1 MQTSVPSPRRLTL
14 GLLAALLA
22 TPLAFSTGTATA
34 QAPIKLRFSHT
45 VPESDSQHKAALEFS
60 KRVKDRTQG
69 GVEIQ
74 VFAHSQL
81 GNDVTL
87 VTGVRSGTIDIGATG
102 NPFVTGL
109 APRLNAL
116 DLPYQFAD
124 AQQAY
129 RALDGAVGRSLL
141 DELSAHQIKGLA
153 FWEIGFRSLGNNKR
167 PIQGADD
174 IKGLKIR
181 TTPNPSH
188 LKAFQLLGANPQPMP
203 FAEVFGAL
211 ESGAVDGQE
220 NPPTLMLSSKMYEVQ
235 KYLSL
240 TRHAYTPLVVIMNK
254 ARFESLKPEFQ
265 KVIMEE
271 AATAANFQRKLNADG
286 EKDAIAQ
293 LRAKG
298 MQINEN
304 PDTAS
309 IRKIVRDETRKL
321 YVEKNGDAVLKAMD
335 Q

>member
-1 MQTSVPSPRRLTL
+1 MHKTL
-14 GLLAALLA
+14 FRPLASGLLSVFFAFGA
-22 TPLAFSTGTATA
+22 TGASA
-34 QAPIKLRFSHT
+34 QAPAKLRFSHT

-60 KRVKDRTQG
+60 KRVKERTQG
-69 GVEIQ
+69 AVEIQ
-74 VFAHSQL
+74 VFANSQL

-109 APRLNAL
+109 TPKLNVL

-129 RALDGAVGRSLL
+129 RTLDGAVGRGLL
-141 DELSAHQIKGLA
+141 DELGAHQIKGLA
-153 FWEIGFRSLGNNKR
+153 FWEIGFRSLANNKR
-167 PIQGADD
+167 PINGADD

-254 ARFESLKPEFQ
+254 ARFEALKPEFQ
-265 KVIMEE
+265 KVILEE
-271 AATAANFQRKLNADG
+271 AATAAGFQRKLNAEG
-286 EKDAIAQ
+286 EKDALVQ

-298 MQINEN
+298 MKINEA
-304 PDTAS
+304 PDIDS
-309 IRKIVRDETRKL
+309 IRKIVKDETRKL

-335 Q
+335 AQQP

>member
-1 MQTSVPSPRRLTL
+1 MTMTFRPLAC
-14 GLLAALLA
+14 GLLAGLLA
-22 TPLAFSTGTATA
+22 LGAATAAA
-34 QAPIKLRFSHT
+34 QAPARLRFSHT

-60 KRVKDRTQG
+60 RRVKERTQG

-74 VFAHSQL
+74 VFANSQL

-109 APRLNAL
+109 APKLNAL

-124 AQQAY
+124 AQHAY
-129 RALDGAVGRSLL
+129 RTLDGAVGRSLL

-167 PIQGADD
+167 PINGAED
-174 IKGLKIR
+174 IRGLKIR

-220 NPPTLMLSSKMYEVQ
+220 NPPTLMLSSKMFEVQ

-254 ARFESLKPEFQ
+254 ARFDGGGGRRGELPAQAQRRRREGRDCPAARQ
-265 KVIMEE
+265 GHADQREPGRRRHPQGGARGDPQAVHREE
-271 AATAANFQRKLNADG
+271 WRCSAEGDGCAA
-286 EKDAIAQ
+286 
-293 LRAKG
+293 LRMRA
-298 MQINEN
+298 
-304 PDTAS
+304 
-309 IRKIVRDETRKL
+309 
-321 YVEKNGDAVLKAMD
+321 
-335 Q
+335 

>member
-1 MQTSVPSPRRLTL
+1 MHKTL
-14 GLLAALLA
+14 FRPLASGLLSVF
-22 TPLAFSTGTATA
+22 LAFGATSASA
-34 QAPIKLRFSHT
+34 QAPVKLRFSHT

-60 KRVKDRTQG
+60 KRVKERTQG
-69 GVEIQ
+69 AVEIQ
-74 VFAHSQL
+74 VFANSQL

-109 APRLNAL
+109 APKLNVL

-129 RALDGAVGRSLL
+129 RTLDGAVGRGLL
-141 DELSAHQIKGLA
+141 DELGAHQIKGLA
-153 FWEIGFRSLGNNKR
+153 FWEIGFRSLANNKR
-167 PIQGADD
+167 PINGADD

-254 ARFESLKPEFQ
+254 ARFEALKPEFQ
-265 KVIMEE
+265 KVILEE
-271 AATAANFQRKLNADG
+271 AATAAGFQRKLNAEG
-286 EKDAIAQ
+286 EKDALVQ

-298 MQINEN
+298 MKINET
-304 PDTAS
+304 PDIDS
-309 IRKIVRDETRKL
+309 IRKIVKDGTRKL

-335 Q
+335 ALQP

>member
-1 MQTSVPSPRRLTL
+1 MQTLKPSLGRLA
-14 GLLAALLA
+14 GGVLAALLA
-22 TPLAFSTGTATA
+22 FGTGTAAA
-34 QAPIKLRFSHT
+34 QAPTKLRFSHT

-60 KRVKDRTQG
+60 KRVKERTQG

-74 VFAHSQL
+74 VFANSQL

-109 APRLNAL
+109 APKLNAL

-129 RALDGAVGRSLL
+129 RTLDGAVGRLLL
-141 DELSAHQIKGLA
+141 DELAAHQIKGLA

-167 PIQGADD
+167 PINSADD

-271 AATAANFQRKLNADG
+271 AATAANFQRKLNDHPAARQGHADQR
-286 EKDAIAQ
+286 E
-293 LRAKG
+293 
-298 MQINEN
+298 
-304 PDTAS
+304 P
-309 IRKIVRDETRKL
+309 
-321 YVEKNGDAVLKAMD
+321 
-335 Q
+335 

>member
-1 MQTSVPSPRRLTL
+1 
-14 GLLAALLA
+14 
-22 TPLAFSTGTATA
+22 
-34 QAPIKLRFSHT
+34 
-45 VPESDSQHKAALEFS
+45 
-60 KRVKDRTQG
+60 
-69 GVEIQ
+69 
-74 VFAHSQL
+74 
-81 GNDVTL
+81 
-87 VTGVRSGTIDIGATG
+87 
-102 NPFVTGL
+102 
-109 APRLNAL
+109 
-116 DLPYQFAD
+116 
-124 AQQAY
+124 
-129 RALDGAVGRSLL
+129 
-141 DELSAHQIKGLA
+141 
-153 FWEIGFRSLGNNKR
+153 
-167 PIQGADD
+167 
-174 IKGLKIR
+174 
-181 TTPNPSH
+181 
-188 LKAFQLLGANPQPMP
+188 MP

-265 KVIMEE
+265 KVVMEE
-271 AATAANFQRKLNADG
+271 AATAASFQRKLNADG

-309 IRKIVRDETRKL
+309 IRKLVRDETRKL

-335 Q
+335 AQP

>member
-1 MQTSVPSPRRLTL
+1 MHKTPFRPLAN
-14 GLLAALLA
+14 GLLSVFLSLGATGAL
-22 TPLAFSTGTATA
+22 A
-34 QAPIKLRFSHT
+34 QEPVKLRFSHT

-60 KRVKDRTQG
+60 KRVKERTQG
-69 GVEIQ
+69 AMEIQ
-74 VFAHSQL
+74 VFANSQL

-116 DLPYQFAD
+116 DLPYQFAN

-129 RALDGAVGRSLL
+129 RTLDGPVGRSLL
-141 DELSAHQIKGLA
+141 DELAAHQIKGLA

-167 PIQGADD
+167 PINNADD

-265 KVIMEE
+265 KVILEE
-271 AATAANFQRKLNADG
+271 AAIAAGFQRKLNAEG
-286 EKDAIAQ
+286 EKDALAQ

-298 MQINEN
+298 MKINET
-304 PDTAS
+304 PDVDS
-309 IRKIVRDETRKL
+309 IRKIVKDGTRKL

-335 Q
+335 AQHP

>member
-1 MQTSVPSPRRLTL
+1 M
-14 GLLAALLA
+14 
-22 TPLAFSTGTATA
+22 
-34 QAPIKLRFSHT
+34 
-45 VPESDSQHKAALEFS
+45 
-60 KRVKDRTQG
+60 
-69 GVEIQ
+69 
-74 VFAHSQL
+74 
-81 GNDVTL
+81 
-87 VTGVRSGTIDIGATG
+87 
-102 NPFVTGL
+102 
-109 APRLNAL
+109 
-116 DLPYQFAD
+116 
-124 AQQAY
+124 
-129 RALDGAVGRSLL
+129 GRSLL
-141 DELSAHQIKGLA
+141 DELSTHQLKGLA

-167 PIQGADD
+167 PINAADD

-265 KVIMEE
+265 KVVMEE
-271 AATAANFQRKLNADG
+271 AATAASFQRKLNADG

-309 IRKIVRDETRKL
+309 IRKLVRDETRKL

-335 Q
+335 AQP

>member
-1 MQTSVPSPRRLTL
+1 MHRNFRP
-14 GLLAALLA
+14 LAGVLLA
-22 TPLAFSTGTATA
+22 TLLGLGLGAGGAAA
-34 QAPIKLRFSHT
+34 QAPVRLRFSHT
-45 VPESDSQHKAALEFS
+45 VPESDSQHKAALEFA
-60 KRVKDRTQG
+60 KRVKERTG
-69 GVEIQ
+69 GAVEIQ
-74 VFAHSQL
+74 VFANSQL

-109 APRLNAL
+109 APKLNAL

-124 AQQAY
+124 APQAY
-129 RALDGAVGRSLL
+129 RTLDGPVGRSLL
-141 DELSAHQIKGLA
+141 DELGTHQIKGLA

-167 PIQGADD
+167 PINGAAD

-254 ARFESLKPEFQ
+254 ARFDALRPEFQ
-265 KVIMEE
+265 KAMLEE
-271 AATAANFQRKLNADG
+271 AAAAASFQRKLNNDG

-298 MQINEN
+298 MQINET
-304 PDTAS
+304 PDVAS
-309 IRKIVRDETRKL
+309 IRQVVREETRRM

-335 Q
+335 AQP

>member
-1 MQTSVPSPRRLTL
+1 MHKKLIRPLAS
-14 GLLAALLA
+14 GLLSVFLTFGA
-22 TPLAFSTGTATA
+22 TGASA
-34 QAPIKLRFSHT
+34 QAPVKLRLSHT

-60 KRVKDRTQG
+60 KRVKERTQG
-69 GVEIQ
+69 AVEIQ
-74 VFAHSQL
+74 VFANSQL

-109 APRLNAL
+109 APKLNVL

-129 RALDGAVGRSLL
+129 RTLDGAIGRGLL
-141 DELSAHQIKGLA
+141 DELGAHQIKGLA
-153 FWEIGFRSLGNNKR
+153 FWEIGFRSLANNKR
-167 PIQGADD
+167 PINGVDD
-174 IKGLKIR
+174 IRGLKIR

-265 KVIMEE
+265 KVILEE
-271 AATAANFQRKLNADG
+271 AATAAGFQRKLNAAG
-286 EKDAIAQ
+286 EKDALVQ

-298 MQINEN
+298 MQINET
-304 PDTAS
+304 PDIDS
-309 IRKIVRDETRKL
+309 IRKIVKDGTRKL

-335 Q
+335 AQP

>member
-1 MQTSVPSPRRLTL
+1 MQKNLKRIA
-14 GLLAALLA
+14 GGALAASIA
-22 TPLAFSTGTATA
+22 LAFALGAGAAAA
-34 QAPIKLRFSHT
+34 QSPVKLRFSHT
-45 VPESDSQHKAALEFS
+45 VPETDSQHKAALEFS
-60 KRVKDRTQG
+60 KRVKERTQG

-74 VFAHSQL
+74 VFANSQL

-109 APRLNAL
+109 APKLNAL

-129 RALDGAVGRSLL
+129 RTLDGAVGRSLL

-167 PIQGADD
+167 PINTAAD

-265 KVIMEE
+265 KVVLEE
-271 AATAANFQRKLNADG
+271 AATAANFQRKLNNDG
-286 EKDAIAQ
+286 EKAAIAE

-298 MQINEN
+298 MQINET
-304 PDTAS
+304 PDVES

-335 Q
+335 AQP

>member
-1 MQTSVPSPRRLTL
+1 MHRNFKSLA
-14 GLLAALLA
+14 GALLAALLGLGA
-22 TPLAFSTGTATA
+22 GGAAA
-34 QAPIKLRFSHT
+34 QAPVKLRFSHT
-45 VPESDSQHKAALEFS
+45 VPESDSQHKAALEFA
-60 KRVKDRTQG
+60 KRVKERTG
-69 GVEIQ
+69 GAVEIQ
-74 VFAHSQL
+74 VFANSQL

-109 APRLNAL
+109 APKLNAL

-129 RALDGAVGRSLL
+129 RTLDGPVGRSLL
-141 DELSAHQIKGLA
+141 DELATHQIKGLA

-167 PIQGADD
+167 PINGAAD

-254 ARFESLKPEFQ
+254 ARFDALKPEFQ
-265 KVIMEE
+265 KAMLEE
-271 AATAANFQRKLNADG
+271 AAAAANFQRKLNNDG

-298 MQINEN
+298 MQVNET
-304 PDTAS
+304 PDVAS
-309 IRKIVRDETRKL
+309 IRQVVREETRRM

-335 Q
+335 AQP

>member
-1 MQTSVPSPRRLTL
+1 MHKTL
-14 GLLAALLA
+14 FRPLASGLLGVLLA
-22 TPLAFSTGTATA
+22 IGAVGASA
-34 QAPIKLRFSHT
+34 QAPVKLRFSHT

-60 KRVKDRTQG
+60 KRVKERTQG

-74 VFAHSQL
+74 VFANSQL

-102 NPFVTGL
+102 NPFITGL
-109 APRLNAL
+109 APKLNVL
-116 DLPYQFAD
+116 DLPYQFTD

-129 RALDGAVGRSLL
+129 RTLDGPVGRGLL
-141 DELSAHQIKGLA
+141 DELGAHQIKGLA
-153 FWEIGFRSLGNNKR
+153 FWEIGFRSLANNKR
-167 PIQGADD
+167 PINGADD

-254 ARFESLKPEFQ
+254 ARFEALKPEFQ
-265 KVIMEE
+265 KVILEE
-271 AATAANFQRKLNADG
+271 ASAAAGFQRKLNAEG
-286 EKDAIAQ
+286 EKDAFLQ

-298 MQINEN
+298 MQINET
-304 PDTAS
+304 PDIDS
-309 IRKIVRDETRKL
+309 IRKIVKDGTRKL
-321 YVEKNGDAVLKAMD
+321 YVEKNGDALLKAMD
-335 Q
+335 AQP

>member
-1 MQTSVPSPRRLTL
+1 MNIHLKQ
-14 GLLAALLA
+14 GILAALLA
-22 TPLAFSTGTATA
+22 LATGIATA
-34 QAPIKLRFSHT
+34 QSPVKLRFSHT
-45 VPESDSQHKAALEFS
+45 VPETDSQHKAALEFS
-60 KRVKDRTQG
+60 RRVKERTQG

-74 VFAHSQL
+74 VFANNQL
-81 GNDVTL
+81 GNDVSL

-109 APRLNAL
+109 APKLNAL
-116 DLPYQFAD
+116 DLPYQFND
-124 AQQAY
+124 AQHAY
-129 RALDGAVGRSLL
+129 RVLDGAVGRSLL
-141 DELSAHQIKGLA
+141 EELSAHQIKGLA
-153 FWEIGFRSLGNNKR
+153 FWEIGFRSLSNNKR
-167 PIQGADD
+167 PINGADD

-220 NPPTLMLSSKMYEVQ
+220 NPPTLLLSAKMFEVQ

-240 TRHAYTPLVVIMNK
+240 TRHAYTPLVVLMNK
-254 ARFESLKPEFQ
+254 AKFDSLKPAYQ
-265 KVIMEE
+265 KVMLEE
-271 AATAANFQRKLNADG
+271 ALTAASFQRKLNADT

-298 MQINEN
+298 MQVNET
-304 PDTAS
+304 PDVES
-309 IRKIVRDETRKL
+309 IRKVVKDETRKL
-321 YVEKNGDAVLKAMD
+321 YTQKNGEAVLTAID
-335 Q
+335 QQH

>member
-1 MQTSVPSPRRLTL
+1 MKDTIRPLHAL
-14 GLLAALLA
+14 AAGLLAVLIALGA
-22 TPLAFSTGTATA
+22 GPAAA
-34 QAPIKLRFSHT
+34 QAPVKLRLSHT
-45 VPESDSQHKAALEFS
+45 VPESDSQHKAALEFG
-60 KRVKDRTQG
+60 KRVKERTQG

-74 VFAHSQL
+74 VFANSQL

-109 APRLNAL
+109 APKLNAL

-129 RALDGAVGRSLL
+129 RTLDGPVGRSLL

-167 PIQGADD
+167 PINNADD

-220 NPPTLMLSSKMYEVQ
+220 NPPTLMLSSKMFEVQ
-235 KYLSL
+235 KHLSL

-254 ARFESLKPEFQ
+254 ARFDALKPEFQ
-265 KVIMEE
+265 KVILEE
-271 AATAANFQRKLNADG
+271 AASAASFQRKLNADG

-304 PDTAS
+304 PDIAS
-309 IRKIVRDETRKL
+309 IRKVVRDETRKL
-321 YVEKNGDAVLKAMD
+321 YIEKNGDAVLKAMD
-335 Q
+335 AQP